1 MDRERLLDIE
11 VVPARSS
18 QSAQGGTSTQTVD
31 ALILDL
37 LEWLG
42 RADRSYAETLEAWRT
57 SCPKLPVWEDAGDRG
72 LVRIEAGDDG
82 QPVVRATP
90 AGEGWLR
97 ACRPRQDP

>member
-1 MDRERLLDIE
+1 MDREPLPDTE
-11 VVPARSS
+11 VIPARTAPDA
-18 QSAQGGTSTQTVD
+18 QSGISTPTVD

-57 SCPKLPVWEDAGDRG
+57 SCPKLPVWEDASDRG
-72 LVRIEAGDDG
+72 LVRIEAGHDG
-82 QPVVRATP
+82 RAVVRVTP

-97 ACRPRQDP
+97 ARRPRQHP